1 MPTIPFFQSE
11 FQTGQKEK
19 AVIKKRF
26 FPLAIVNWGAVVVL
40 SFFGLVNAIYMA
52 LSHYWVYTD
61 ISYQSFCALS
71 QAINC
76 DTVSQSPYSI
86 FLGLPVPVWGVI
98 GYSLF
103 ILLLSFT
110 GFKFPKK
117 KRVWSLLFV
126 LSAAFS
132 LYSIS
137 LGFVSTYFIHSY
149 CIMCILSYGIN
160 FSLTYLI
167 WVNMQRLGQ
176 TNLWRGLINDGCF
189 FWEQKRKAT
198 PVFIVFIVGTV
209 LLICFFPSYWEY
221 PLPENRN
228 TLIWGTNEE
237 GHPWIG
243 AENPELTIE
252 EFTDYQCFQC
262 KKMHFFLRR
271 LVAQHPD
278 KIRLVH
284 RNYPLDHELNPIVV
298 PQPYHV
304 GSGKMALVA
313 NAAGLSGKFWE
324 MNDLLFGLV
333 GQTDTMKIKD
343 LAEGVG
349 MAHEDLAKN
358 MNNPKAHRLLLMDIR
373 EGMRA
378 NIMGTPA
385 YRINGEIHLGQ
396 IPPDILRAVIQ

>member
-1 MPTIPFFQSE
+1 MLVL
-11 FQTGQKEK
+11 GGL
-19 AVIKKRF
+19 AVS
-26 FPLAIVNWGAVVVL
+26 VYL
-40 SFFGLVNAIYMA
+40 SI
-52 LSHYWVYTD
+52 SHHRVYTD
-61 ISYQSFCALS
+61 IGYASFCAIS
-71 QAINC
+71 RAINC
-76 DTVSQSPYSI
+76 DTVSQSPFSI
-86 FLGLPVPVWGVI
+86 FLGLPVPLWGFI
-98 GYSLF
+98 GYAFFLM
-103 ILLLSFT
+103 LLLLAHS
-110 GFKFPKK
+110 KEVV
-117 KRVWSLLFV
+117 RQRLWALLF
-126 LSAAFS
+126 LLASCFS
-132 LYSIS
+132 LYSVVLAII
-137 LGFVSTYFIHSY
+137 STYWIRSY
-149 CIMCILSYGIN
+149 CLMCIVSYAIN
-160 FSLTYLI
+160 FALVYLTWLVLRRFVPGGWWQGI
-167 WVNMQRLGQ
+167 REDLRFVWQR
-176 TNLWRGLINDGCF
+176 
-189 FWEQKRKAT
+189 RKKFGA
-198 PVFIVFIVGTV
+198 VFLPFGAGV
-209 LLICFFPSYWEY
+209 LLLVAFFPAYWHFSA
-221 PLPENRN
+221 PAAAAALPSGV
-228 TLIWGTNEE
+228 TDE

-333 GQTDTMKIKD
+333 GQTETLKIKD

-349 MAHEDLAKN
+349 MAPEDLAKN
-358 MNNPKAHRLLLMDIR
+358 LNSPKAHRLLLLDIR

-378 NIMGTPA
+378 NMTGTPA

-396 IPPDILRAVIQ
+396 IPPRVLEAVLQ

>member
-1 MPTIPFFQSE
+1 MTSIY
-11 FQTGQKEK
+11 
-19 AVIKKRF
+19 
-26 FPLAIVNWGAVVVL
+26 LAI
-40 SFFGLVNAIYMA
+40 
-52 LSHYWVYTD
+52 SHFRVYTD
-61 ISYQSFCALS
+61 IGYASFCAIS
-71 QAINC
+71 RAINC
-76 DTVSQSPYSI
+76 DTVSQSPFSI
-86 FLGLPVPVWGVI
+86 FLGLPVPLWGVV
-98 GYSLF
+98 GYTFFLM
-103 ILLLSFT
+103 LLLSAHSKEA
-110 GFKFPKK
+110 GRQRLWP
-117 KRVWSLLFV
+117 LLFL
-126 LSAAFS
+126 LSAGFS
-132 LYSIS
+132 LYSVVLAFI
-137 LGFVSTYFIHSY
+137 STYWIRSY
-149 CIMCILSYGIN
+149 CLMCIVSYAVNFALMYLTWLVLRRFVPGGWWQGIREDLRFVWQRRKKFGAVFLSFGA
-160 FSLTYLI
+160 
-167 WVNMQRLGQ
+167 G
-176 TNLWRGLINDGCF
+176 
-189 FWEQKRKAT
+189 
-198 PVFIVFIVGTV
+198 V
-209 LLICFFPSYWEY
+209 LLLVAFFPAYWHFSA
-221 PLPENRN
+221 PAAAAALPSGV
-228 TLIWGTNEE
+228 TEE

-333 GQTDTMKIKD
+333 GQTDTLKLKD

-349 MAHEDLAKN
+349 MAPEDLAKN
-358 MNNPKAHRLLLMDIR
+358 MNSPKAHRLLLLDVR

-378 NIMGTPA
+378 NMTGTPA

-396 IPPDILRAVIQ
+396 IPPGILEAVLQ